1 MKVKVKFLKE
11 YQDLFVPGE
20 LSKVAPEVAK
30 FLVEEGFAEVIEEV
44 KPKAKPKPAP
54 KK

>member
-20 LSKVAPEVAK
+20 EKNFGPEEAEY
-30 FLVEEGFAEVIEEV
+30 LVENGYAKIV
-44 KPKAKPKPAP
+44 KPKAKPKA
-54 KK
+54 KEK